1 MQKNLEFCIKYERN
15 DKKKKKKK
23 GATIVA
29 PVTER
34 VKKSKNRKSVNKKQ
48 KSTFGQY
55 VFFEKIPFF
64 TKVINLEQKMTS
76 IIQEK

>member
-34 VKKSKNRKSVNKKQ
+34 VKGEIHR
-48 KSTFGQY
+48 F
-55 VFFEKIPFF
+55 
-64 TKVINLEQKMTS
+64 
-76 IIQEK
+76 

>member
-1 MQKNLEFCIKYERN
+1 MQKNSEFCIKYEKN

-34 VKKSKNRKSVNKKQ
+34 VKKKRK
-48 KSTFGQY
+48 Y
-55 VFFEKIPFF
+55 E
-64 TKVINLEQKMTS
+64 
-76 IIQEK
+76 

>member
-15 DKKKKKKK
+15 DKKKKK

-34 VKKSKNRKSVNKKQ
+34 VNTQVNNSIKN
-48 KSTFGQY
+48 TI
-55 VFFEKIPFF
+55 EK
-64 TKVINLEQKMTS
+64 N
-76 IIQEK
+76 

>member
-1 MQKNLEFCIKYERN
+1 MQKNSEFCIKYERN

-34 VKKSKNRKSVNKKQ
+34 VKVIARSDPLSV
-48 KSTFGQY
+48 
-55 VFFEKIPFF
+55 
-64 TKVINLEQKMTS
+64 
-76 IIQEK
+76 